1 MTLVAPLALG
11 PVAAHAQE
19 TNSRLDGLSLSGDD
33 PIQIESDKL
42 QVQDADGTAV
52 FTGNVQVV
60 QGKTLM
66 KSGKMVVHYSKD
78 DKAQSDGG
86 SATET
91 SQIERIDVSD
101 KVYIKSESQEASA
114 DRGTFNM
121 KTEVV
126 ELTGDRVVLS
136 EGKNVFV
143 GCKLTVFMKT
153 GEAKLES
160 CGKRVRIQ
168 LDPKSR
174 K

>member
-1 MTLVAPLALG
+1 
-11 PVAAHAQE
+11 
-19 TNSRLDGLSLSGDD
+19 
-33 PIQIESDKL
+33 
-42 QVQDADGTAV
+42 
-52 FTGNVQVV
+52 
-60 QGKTLM
+60 
-66 KSGKMVVHYSKD
+66 
-78 DKAQSDGG
+78 
-86 SATET
+86 
-91 SQIERIDVSD
+91 
-101 KVYIKSESQEASA
+101 
-114 DRGTFNM
+114 M

-143 GCKLTVFMKT
+143 GCKLTVYMKT